1 MHAHSRF
8 LFPQTLPL
16 PQAGQLAPV
25 YISGMVEPIPD
36 GDAGIGIATVESDLF
51 CLINTYLDM
60 KEDDALEVY
69 LGGKQVKEFRLKPE
83 EVNKRL
89 YFYISKTEVTSGQME
104 IYYLL
109 TRAGETVPDDPSV
122 KLLLFIKLYKPAKD
136 DMEPHLPWH
145 SNLDAVGLPQDV
157 IDNGVTQQWLATGV
171 PMTIKPYPD
180 IAPHDVLLVRWGS
193 VALKS
198 HQITQE
204 EANGTAE
211 IVVTAEAADILTAGN
226 SNTLSVRYD
235 VHDVVWNWADNWSK
249 EATLSVDAGASHLEA
264 AIFKEAVDGQ
274 IHLPVLEHEPV
285 TLQILIESGNVFEAG
300 DTLKIQI
307 IGTPLPGNP
316 PRSFTVEATVGN
328 PPYIHEARIDYAFVK
343 LFAMGTLDASY
354 VLYKQDN
361 SAPLSSKRSFA
372 NVLGDPS
379 QLPAPEM
386 KEVIGAVLP
395 AEITTATVTISYP
408 TMANG
413 DSINLIWMGEKSD
426 GTPYPYEQDHA
437 VSDDEQK
444 EERVTLYV
452 AGEHIHA
459 LNNGKLKLYYRV
471 SNDTSNQYG
480 IFESDFLKV
489 DVGSFSATLPAPEV
503 EEAKD
508 GVLDPSQIDTQAHV
522 LVKPLNW
529 ARDDKLTYHWIGI
542 NPNGTTQA
550 TVPITAATIGES
562 VRFRVPVRFVSANEG
577 HDVTVVYTLLHAET
591 GQYSYSTPLQVRVGL
606 PLGQ

>member
-1 MHAHSRF
+1 MHAYSRF
-8 LFPQTLPL
+8 LFPQSLPA
-16 PQAGQLAPV
+16 PQAGQLAPI

-36 GDAGIGIATVESDLF
+36 DDAGIGIAAVENDLF
-51 CLINTYLDM
+51 CLINSYLDM
-60 KEDDALEVY
+60 KEDDVLEVY
-69 LGGKQVKEFRLKPE
+69 LGGKQVKELTVKPE
-83 EVNKRL
+83 DVNKRL
-89 YFYISKTEVTSGQME
+89 YFYISKTEVTSGRME
-104 IYYLL
+104 LYYLL

-122 KLLLFIKLYKPAKD
+122 KLLLFIKLYKPAKND
-136 DMEPHLPWH
+136 TEPHLPWH

-157 IDNGVTQQWLATGV
+157 IDNGVTQEWLATGV
-171 PMTIKPYPD
+171 PMTVKPYPD
-180 IAPHDVLLVRWGS
+180 IAQHDVLLVRWGS

-204 EANGTAE
+204 EADGTTE

-226 SNTLSVRYD
+226 SSTLSVRYE
-235 VHDVVWNWADNWSK
+235 VHDLVWNWADNWSK
-249 EATLSVDAGASHLEA
+249 ENTVLVDAGAARLEA
-264 AIFKEAVDGQ
+264 AIFQEAVDGQ
-274 IHLPVLEHEPV
+274 IHLSALEHGPV
-285 TLQILIESGNVFEAG
+285 TLQILIESGGVFEAR

-316 PRSFTVEATVGN
+316 PRSFTVEATVSN
-328 PPYIHEARIDYAFVK
+328 PPYIHKTRIDYAFVE

-354 VLYKQDN
+354 VLHKQDN

-379 QLPAPEM
+379 QLPAPGIE
-386 KEVIGAVLP
+386 ELIGAVLP

-426 GTPYPYEQDHA
+426 STPYPYEQDHP

-444 EERVTLYV
+444 ENHVTLYV
-452 AGEHIHA
+452 PGEHVHA

-471 SNDTSNQYG
+471 SNDTTNQYG

-489 DVGSFSATLPAPEV
+489 DVGSFLATLPAPEV

-508 GVLDPSQIDTQAHV
+508 GVLDPSQVNEQAHV
-522 LVKPLNW
+522 LVKPVN
-529 ARDDKLTYHWIGI
+529 
-542 NPNGTTQA
+542 
-550 TVPITAATIGES
+550 
-562 VRFRVPVRFVSANEG
+562 
-577 HDVTVVYTLLHAET
+577 
-591 GQYSYSTPLQVRVGL
+591 
-606 PLGQ
+606 